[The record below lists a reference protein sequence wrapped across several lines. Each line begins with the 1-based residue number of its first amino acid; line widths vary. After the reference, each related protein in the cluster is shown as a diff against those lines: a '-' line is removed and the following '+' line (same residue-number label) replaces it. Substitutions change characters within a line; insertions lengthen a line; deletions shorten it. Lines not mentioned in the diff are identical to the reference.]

1 MAGPRL
7 ALGPMHVITVGD
19 ERNNDS
25 RTIIE
30 TVLSTEWV
38 GGTSL
43 KSGWYS
49 NK

>member
-1 MAGPRL
+1 
-7 ALGPMHVITVGD
+7 MHVITVGD
-19 ERNNDS
+19 EINNEGRN
-25 RTIIE
+25 IIE

-43 KSGWYS
+43 KSGRYS